1 MQGLPLLRNKSNGL
15 RIGESTMRK
24 KIYEIASFLQKWI
37 DSITTAVA
45 SVLIA
50 IMFCA
55 IIANVILRAIPAVG
69 GFRWYMEFSQYAN
82 VWAMMIAAAGIAAQ
96 GTNLR
101 VEAVDSI
108 AAKIPGGQKIARVI
122 VDVALIV
129 FYWMLF
135 RGGKL
140 YAAKAM
146 LIKISTMPNFKMGQV
161 HQIFPIAAIL
171 CMIAGFVHL
180 LVTLTEDQEE
190 STMEEIAREM
200 EGGAST

>member
-1 MQGLPLLRNKSNGL
+1 
-15 RIGESTMRK
+15 MRK
-24 KIYEIASFLQKWI
+24 KIYEVFAFLQKWI

-50 IMFCA
+50 VMFCV
-55 IIANVILRAIPAVG
+55 IIANVVLRAVPAVG

-82 VWAMMIAAAGIAAQ
+82 VWAMMIGAAGIAVQ

-101 VEAVDSI
+101 VEAVDTV
-108 AAKIPGGQKIARVI
+108 AAKIPGGLKITKII

-129 FYWMLF
+129 FYWMLYQ
-135 RGGKL
+135 GGKL

-161 HQIFPIAAIL
+161 HQIFPIASIL
-171 CMIAGFVHL
+171 CIVAGIVHL
-180 LVTLTEDQEE
+180 VVTLTEEKEE
-190 STMEEIAREM
+190 RTIEEIAKEM
-200 EGGAST
+200 EGGIEA